1 MKAFTSLALAAV
13 ASAINLESDENSQ
26 AHTQA
31 DSPTDYTLRSV
42 DSLSEALSETIA
54 LINSRTTGAQD
65 SDSGTEDETL
75 LAQYNRNPEDDGT
88 LDGGISYYNTFKM
101 TDVFK
106 GLIKRRHDYDN
117 DDILDYNDLE
127 EMAFE

>member
-13 ASAINLESDENSQ
+13 ASAINLESGENSQ

-31 DSPTDYTLRSV
+31 DSPPDYTYRSV

-75 LAQYNRNPEDDGT
+75 LAQYNRHPEDDGT

-101 TDVFK
+101 TDVYL
-106 GLIKRRHDYDN
+106 GLIRWRYDYNN
-117 DDILDYNDLE
+117 DGILDYHDLT
-127 EMAFE
+127 EMAHE

>member
-31 DSPTDYTLRSV
+31 DSPADYTYRSV

-75 LAQYNRNPEDDGT
+75 LAQYNREPEDDGT